1 MSDGF
6 IPACCEAEEQQVVV
20 DGALLDAP
28 PSCPGGPPPLSMP
41 GATMIWSLPVEL
53 SLASTIDCF
62 EPPDTDEM
70 VSLRVWLL
78 PSRLPVAR
86 ALRESV

>member
-1 MSDGF
+1 
-6 IPACCEAEEQQVVV
+6 
-20 DGALLDAP
+20 
-28 PSCPGGPPPLSMP
+28 
-41 GATMIWSLPVEL
+41 MIWSLPVEL
-53 SLASTIDCF
+53 SLTSTIDCF

-86 ALRESV
+86 AVSESR